1 MASATPPAD
10 KHGHVDVARWLD
22 ERGIDYQVVEHDETF
37 TAAAEA
43 RAAHVA
49 PEHTAKTVVLRDG
62 EEFVMAVIPASER
75 LDLHKVR
82 DVLDRG
88 PSLRL
93 ATEEEMA
100 ARFPEFEVGAVP
112 PFGPTVPELEVVD
125 SRLAEEER
133 TLYAG
138 GDHRHSLLVDAAAI
152 RRAAQAR
159 IADICED

>member
-1 MASATPPAD
+1 MP
-10 KHGHVDVARWLD
+10 GYVDVARWLD

-37 TAAAEA
+37 SAAAEA
-43 RAAHVA
+43 RAAHIA

-62 EEFVMAVIPASER
+62 EDYAIAVIPASRR
-75 LDLHKVR
+75 LDLHKLR
-82 DVLDRG
+82 AVLHRG

-93 ATEEEMA
+93 ATEDEMA
-100 ARFPEFEVGAVP
+100 ARFPEFDVGAVP

-125 SRLAEEER
+125 ARLAKEER

-159 IADICED
+159 VADICED